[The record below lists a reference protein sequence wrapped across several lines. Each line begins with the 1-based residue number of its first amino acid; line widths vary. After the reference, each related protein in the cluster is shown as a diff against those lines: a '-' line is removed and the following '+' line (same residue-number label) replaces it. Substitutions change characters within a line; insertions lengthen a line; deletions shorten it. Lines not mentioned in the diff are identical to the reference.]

1 MAKFMAVL
9 VRSRLIAPVQQV
21 KQPQNR
27 NHSLKAV
34 YMSNVEVDLA
44 SLLCSKICHDLL
56 SPVGALNNGLELLE
70 GETDPVMRD
79 RCMDLLADSARTSAY
94 KLKYFRLAFG
104 AAGGFGDTIDPTEA
118 RQLIESLL
126 GDSGKITLGWAV
138 QSEALPKK
146 AIKILLNLALIA
158 KESLVRGGR
167 LDVGA
172 EQGDLGIEV
181 VIRAE
186 GTKIALDDGIRT
198 ALDGTIAPADLSART
213 AAAWMTRELAVKN
226 GGDLR
231 ISPESATELLLGAI
245 VTA

>member
-79 RCMDLLADSARTSAY
+79 RCMDLLADSARTSAD

>member
-1 MAKFMAVL
+1 
-9 VRSRLIAPVQQV
+9 
-21 KQPQNR
+21 
-27 NHSLKAV
+27 
-34 YMSNVEVDLA
+34 MSNSEVDLA

-79 RCMDLLADSARTSAY
+79 RCMDLLADSARVSAN

-104 AAGGFGDTIDPTEA
+104 AAGGFGDNVDPAEA
-118 RQLIESLL
+118 RLLIESLL
-126 GDSGKITLGWAV
+126 GDSGKITLGWAL
-138 QSEALPKK
+138 QGEALPKK

-158 KESLVRGGR
+158 KETLVRGGR

-172 EQGDLGIEV
+172 EQGELGVEV

-186 GTKIALDDGIRT
+186 GDKIALDEGIRS
-198 ALDGTIAPADLSART
+198 ALDGTIAQADLSART
-213 AAAWMTRELAVKN
+213 AGAWMTRELTLKN

-231 ISPESATELLLGAI
+231 ISPPSTTELLLGAI

>member
-1 MAKFMAVL
+1 
-9 VRSRLIAPVQQV
+9 
-21 KQPQNR
+21 
-27 NHSLKAV
+27 
-34 YMSNVEVDLA
+34 MSNSEVDLA

-79 RCMDLLADSARTSAY
+79 RCMDLLADSARVSAD

-104 AAGGFGDTIDPTEA
+104 AAGGFGDTIDPAEA

-138 QSEALPKK
+138 QGDALPKK

-172 EQGDLGIEV
+172 ERGDLGIEV

-186 GTKIALDDGIRT
+186 GTKIALDEGIRT
-198 ALDGTIAPADLSART
+198 ALDGTIAPGDLSART
-213 AAAWMTRELAVKN
+213 AAAWMTRELAMNN

-231 ISPESATELLLGAI
+231 ISPASTTELLLGAI